1 MRREIRF
8 FWNKMVNWGNLSK
21 IMREKKPLDES
32 FKIYVDQLKK
42 GGVEK
47 LHEEY
52 SPEFLDVHEK
62 DLDFKDPI
70 SVEGEAYVAEG
81 ELILR
86 LNISTAVWVL
96 CSVCNEPVKVPFSI
110 DGHYIAIPLEEIK
123 SGIFSLVE
131 PLREAVL
138 LEAPA
143 FAECGGACPER
154 KSVEKYLKTHHTSKD
169 AESMHYR
176 PFEGL
181 KSDEGV

>member
-1 MRREIRF
+1 MGKSVKLDE
-8 FWNKMVNWGNLSK
+8 
-21 IMREKKPLDES
+21 IMREKRSLDES

-47 LHEEY
+47 IHEEF
-52 SPEFLDVHEK
+52 PPNFLDVHEK
-62 DLDFKDPI
+62 DFSFKDPVL
-70 SVEGEAYVAEG
+70 VEGEAYVAEG

-86 LNISTAVWVL
+86 LDITTSVWIP
-96 CSVCNEPVKVPFSI
+96 CIVCNEPVKVPCRL
-110 DGHYIAIPLEEIK
+110 DGVYIATPIEEIK

-154 KSVEKYLKTHHTSKD
+154 KNVEKYLKKHPASTEE
-169 AESMHYR
+169 ESMHYR